1 MAVLLSDK
9 ILDGRVYQDIMGEC
23 LPALSCI
30 RVGILQGKRLVQVRQ
45 FLSNALDQQAV
56 GTASSMFHQH
66 CPFVDGKLGAVCL
79 VNHRYLI
86 VWVNTEWKEGAGLTC
101 HLLKRIV
108 AVDDLQFVRLD
119 AKGFHYIA
127 VQVQLR

>member
-1 MAVLLSDK
+1 MMAVLLSDK

-30 RVGILQGKRLVQVRQ
+30 RVGILQGKRLVQVWQ

-86 VWVNTEWKEGAGLTC
+86 VLGE
-101 HLLKRIV
+101 
-108 AVDDLQFVRLD
+108 
-119 AKGFHYIA
+119 Y
-127 VQVQLR
+127 